1 MRGAVEGS
9 GGLGSAAGGPD
20 RPGIGYIDGPRLRRA
35 FLAACVQGRRVKAE
49 LNRINVFPVPDGD
62 TGTNL
67 ALTLDAIA
75 DELSG
80 LGERRADRV
89 AAVAAR
95 SAILGARGNCG
106 MMLSQFLLGFAR
118 GVEGRSRLTPDE
130 FGAAFRHGARS
141 LHGSVEKPVE
151 GTILTVVRESASEAA
166 ARART
171 DGAADFVEV
180 MERTLEAA
188 RESLART
195 PDLLPV
201 LAEAGV
207 VDAGAMGF
215 VEMIA
220 GVVALIE
227 RGVGAE
233 GDVGATAASAA
244 ASDPSHPDWS
254 PIAATGH
261 PFVHG
266 SRRYCTEILVE
277 GDELPDEKT
286 VRSALSEGSEELLVI
301 RADNVLKIH
310 LHTDQPRA
318 AIDYCATLG
327 TVAAHKAEDMF
338 AQYEAARE
346 AAGTVRRPVGVLVDS
361 GSDLPDAVARAHG
374 IRTVPLLLLD
384 GETSLKDRIDITSD
398 DILARL
404 ESGGPLPT
412 TSQPPP
418 GDFIQAYEQAASEAE
433 AVVAV
438 FLAAKLS
445 GIYRSAENSAA
456 MVPHLDIHLVD
467 SRGASILVGL
477 LAVKAAEL
485 AEGGM
490 PAEEIV
496 AEIDRIR
503 GRSGI
508 FFTVRSLDRLIAS
521 GRVSQFAGW
530 LGGVLDMKP
539 VLGLA
544 PDGTVKAYG
553 KARGEDR
560 ARRLMLKMIEDEI
573 PDGAGD
579 VRFGIVHVGAPE
591 VVEPLRR
598 ELRQRFGDPE
608 ILVAPITP
616 VLATHLGLGA
626 WGIAYMAD

>member
-1 MRGAVEGS
+1 MA
-9 GGLGSAAGGPD
+9 D
-20 RPGIGYIDGPRLRRA
+20 TPGIAYVDGPRLRRA
-35 FLAACVQGRRVKAE
+35 ILAACVRGRKAKAE

-67 ALTLDAIA
+67 TLTLDAIA
-75 DELSG
+75 GELSG
-80 LGERRADRV
+80 LAERRADRV
-89 AAVAAR
+89 AAAAAH
-95 SAILGARGNCG
+95 SAVLGARGNCG

-118 GVEGRSRLTPDE
+118 GLEGRERVTPDE
-130 FGAAFRHGARS
+130 FGTAFEHGARS
-141 LHGSVEKPVE
+141 LHASVEKPVE

-166 ARART
+166 EPAHAE
-171 DGAADFVEV
+171 GAADFAEV
-180 MERTLEAA
+180 MTRTLDTA

-207 VDAGAMGF
+207 VDAGAKGF

-220 GVVALIE
+220 GVVGLIE
-227 RGVGAE
+227 RGKGTEV
-233 GDVGATAASAA
+233 DTAAAA
-244 ASDPSHPDWS
+244 PGDDLSHPDWS

-261 PFVHG
+261 PFEHG

-277 GDELPDEKT
+277 GEELPDEKT
-286 VRSALSEGSEELLVI
+286 VRSALSGGSEELLVI
-301 RADNVLKIH
+301 RANNVLKIH
-310 LHTDQPRA
+310 LHTDHPRE

-327 TVAAHKAEDMF
+327 SVAAHKAEDMF

-346 AAGTVRRPVGVLVDS
+346 AAGAVRRPVGVLIDS
-361 GSDLPDAVARAHG
+361 GADLPDAVAHAHG

-398 DILARL
+398 DILERL
-404 ESGGPLPT
+404 ERGGALPT

-418 GDFIQAYEQAASEAE
+418 GDFIQAYEEAVSEAE
-433 AVVAV
+433 TVVAI

-445 GIYRSAENSAA
+445 GIYRSAENSAR
-456 MVPHLDIHLVD
+456 MVPDLDIRLVD

-477 LAVKAAEL
+477 LALKAAEL

-503 GRSGI
+503 GQSGI
-508 FFTVRSLDRLIAS
+508 LFTVRSLDRLMAS

-530 LGGVLDMKP
+530 LGGVLDLKP
-539 VLGLA
+539 VLGIE
-544 PDGTVKAYG
+544 PDGSIKAHG
-553 KARGEDR
+553 KARGMHR
-560 ARRLMLKMIEDEI
+560 ARELMLKMVEDEI
-573 PDGAGD
+573 PSGATG

-591 VVEPLRR
+591 MVEPLRH
-598 ELRQRFGDPE
+598 ELRKRFGDPE

-626 WGIAYMAD
+626 WGIAYMVED